1 MLHALMKCNQSMLI
15 CSVSESYFFLLLC
28 SYAILIVCWKS
39 DPQKRAKFAIL
50 TQQLSKMLEEEA
62 GYLDLSCS
70 LSWKVMEKEERSLE
84 MEEVKINAAK
94 KMELR
99 EGDVEDCAM

>member
-1 MLHALMKCNQSMLI
+1 
-15 CSVSESYFFLLLC
+15 
-28 SYAILIVCWKS
+28 
-39 DPQKRAKFAIL
+39 
-50 TQQLSKMLEEEA
+50 MLEEEA

-99 EGDVEDCAM
+99 EGDVEDSAM